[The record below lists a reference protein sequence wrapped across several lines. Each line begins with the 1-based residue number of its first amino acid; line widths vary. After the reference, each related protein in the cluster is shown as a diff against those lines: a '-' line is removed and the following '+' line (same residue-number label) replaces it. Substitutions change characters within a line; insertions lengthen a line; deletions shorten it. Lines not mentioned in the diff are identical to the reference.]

1 MLPQTRYRSTSREV
15 VEVSAMGLTAFPFDA
30 VLDVTPNTL
39 LGNDTATAAPAK
51 ALTTTQVRALLGV
64 YTTAQVGALLSGKS
78 DAGHT
83 HAYSS
88 LTGIPATFAPSA
100 HNQALHE
107 LNTLRATIQ
116 ALKGHLG
123 ISKQEPEAG

>member
-1 MLPQTRYRSTSREV
+1 
-15 VEVSAMGLTAFPFDA
+15 MGLTAFPFDA

-64 YTTAQVGALLSGKS
+64 YTTAQVDALLSGKS
-78 DAGHT
+78 DARHT

-88 LTGIPATFAPSA
+88 LTGTGSER
-100 HNQALHE
+100 L
-107 LNTLRATIQ
+107 
-116 ALKGHLG
+116 LG
-123 ISKQEPEAG
+123 SL

>member
-1 MLPQTRYRSTSREV
+1 
-15 VEVSAMGLTAFPFDA
+15 MGVTAFPFDA
-30 VLDVTPNTL
+30 VLDVTPSTL
-39 LGNDTATAAPAK
+39 LSNDTATAAPAK

-64 YTTAQVGALLSGKS
+64 YTTAQVDALLSGKS

-88 LTGIPATFAPSA
+88 LTGIPATFPPSA

-107 LNTLRATIQ
+107 LKAVSETVLD
-116 ALKGHLG
+116 LKDYLG
-123 ISKQEPEAG
+123 ISNQDTAE

>member
-107 LNTLRATIQ
+107 LKAVSETVLD
-116 ALKGHLG
+116 LKDYFK
-123 ISKQEPEAG
+123 ISKQDAEE